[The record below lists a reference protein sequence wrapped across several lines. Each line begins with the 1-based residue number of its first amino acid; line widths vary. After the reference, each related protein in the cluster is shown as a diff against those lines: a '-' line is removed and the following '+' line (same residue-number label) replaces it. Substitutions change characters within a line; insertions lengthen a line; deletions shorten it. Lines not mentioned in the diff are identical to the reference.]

1 MSSNEG
7 QDIEMLELGWATLGL
22 PILHPCS
29 LGLEF
34 PTSAPFCTHHLS
46 LGTPGHAV
54 PLMCSFLIFSI
65 CVTRRENLYMLV
77 SMANTDIDYCPK
89 ISTSKCTETQYLL
102 SPGTRRIKAQH
113 TIQTKL
119 FSMSLMN
126 TLRSRIECDE
136 RADFSPECI
145 FPKTK
150 HPFDNEARLKK

>member
-77 SMANTDIDYCPK
+77 SATSSSASCLLPNTQTPSNMSEND
-89 ISTSKCTETQYLL
+89 LL
-102 SPGTRRIKAQH
+102 GRNMDKNGWMKS
-113 TIQTKL
+113 IQT
-119 FSMSLMN
+119 S
-126 TLRSRIECDE
+126 RS
-136 RADFSPECI
+136 
-145 FPKTK
+145 
-150 HPFDNEARLKK
+150 NARFQLQGNKNGHGHLWFRGSFRRRGILA